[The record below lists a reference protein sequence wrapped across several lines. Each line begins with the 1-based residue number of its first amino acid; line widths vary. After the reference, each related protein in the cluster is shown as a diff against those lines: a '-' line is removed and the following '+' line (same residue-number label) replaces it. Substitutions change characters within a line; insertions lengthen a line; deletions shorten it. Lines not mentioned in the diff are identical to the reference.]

1 MKPTKSTYT
10 FYRLIQLTVWIFS
23 LASLTILLTACSGT
37 IRTSTPT
44 NKAQIL
50 TLTSLVPE
58 IGQSDEEVAK
68 SAQVALYET
77 ETPSSTISA
86 TESAHLAFSE
96 ENTSNTPLPSAT
108 PEPEL
113 VSFAVIGDF
122 GEGNQGEEDVANLV
136 KSWEPDFI
144 ITTGD
149 NNYPVG
155 SAETI
160 DDHIGKYYHEFI
172 YPYNGAYG
180 NGADKNRFFPS
191 LGNHDWMTLNAQP
204 YLDYF
209 TLPGN
214 ERYYDFVWEPI
225 HFFVVNSDSN
235 EPDGVSR
242 ISTQAMWL
250 KSKLEESDSIWKIVY
265 FHHPPYSSGFRG
277 AVDWMR
283 WPFQEW
289 GASAVLSGHDHLYE
303 RLLVNGTPFFINGL
317 GGGPIY
323 YFGLT
328 SEYSA
333 IRYSGD
339 CGAMFVEA
347 DSQQITFQFINRLG
361 EVIDTYQMTR

>member
-1 MKPTKSTYT
+1 MQTRIQHAHYYILYAVIVVLMNACVPPGD
-10 FYRLIQLTVWIFS
+10 QLTITTM
-23 LASLTILLTACSGT
+23 ATAVQKH
-37 IRTSTPT
+37 TST
-44 NKAQIL
+44 
-50 TLTSLVPE
+50 
-58 IGQSDEEVAK
+58 G
-68 SAQVALYET
+68 
-77 ETPSSTISA
+77 TPSSPISA
-86 TESAHLAFSE
+86 TESAPLASTE
-96 ENTSNTPLPSAT
+96 EKTSLAPLPSPT
-108 PEPEL
+108 HEPEP
-113 VSFAVIGDF
+113 VRFAVIGDF
-122 GEGNQGEEDVANLV
+122 GAGNQGEEDVANLV

-149 NNYPVG
+149 NNYPIG

-180 NGADKNRFFPS
+180 DGADKNRFFPS

-339 CGAMFVEA
+339 WGAMFVEA

>member
-1 MKPTKSTYT
+1 MPTRIQHAHYYILFAVIVVLLKACVP
-10 FYRLIQLTVWIFS
+10 LDDQLTF
-23 LASLTILLTACSGT
+23 TTTAT
-37 IRTSTPT
+37 AVQKLTSTET
-44 NKAQIL
+44 
-50 TLTSLVPE
+50 
-58 IGQSDEEVAK
+58 QS
-68 SAQVALYET
+68 
-77 ETPSSTISA
+77 PPISA
-86 TESAHLAFSE
+86 TESAPLASIKE
-96 ENTSNTPLPSAT
+96 KTSLAPLPSPT
-108 PEPEL
+108 PEPEP
-113 VSFAVIGDF
+113 VRFAVIGDF

-155 SAETI
+155 SEETI

-180 NGADKNRFFPS
+180 DGADKNRFFPS

-250 KSKLEESDSIWKIVY
+250 QSKLEESDSIWKIVY

-289 GASAVLSGHDHLYE
+289 GASAVLSGHAHIYE

-323 YFGLT
+323 YFGLS

-333 IRYSGD
+333 IRYNGD
-339 CGAMFVEA
+339 WGAMLVEA
-347 DSQQITFQFINRLG
+347 DSQQVTFQFINRLG

>member
-1 MKPTKSTYT
+1 MQTRIQHIHYYFLFVVIIIMLNACVPPGDQPTTTK
-10 FYRLIQLTVWIFS
+10 
-23 LASLTILLTACSGT
+23 TAT
-37 IRTSTPT
+37 AVQKHTSTE
-44 NKAQIL
+44 
-50 TLTSLVPE
+50 TLSP
-58 IGQSDEEVAK
+58 
-68 SAQVALYET
+68 
-77 ETPSSTISA
+77 PISA
-86 TESAHLAFSE
+86 TESAPIPSTEEKTSLA
-96 ENTSNTPLPSAT
+96 PHPSPT
-108 PEPEL
+108 PEPES
-113 VSFAVIGDF
+113 VRFAVIGDF

-180 NGADKNRFFPS
+180 DGADKNRFFPS

-209 TLPGN
+209 TLPGI
-214 ERYYDFVWEPI
+214 ERYYDFVWGPI

-250 KSKLEESDSIWKIVY
+250 QSKLEESDSIWKIVY

-328 SEYSA
+328 SEYSV
-333 IRYSGD
+333 IRYNGD
-339 CGAMFVEA
+339 WGAMLIEA
-347 DSQQITFQFINRLG
+347 DKQQVTFQFINRLG
-361 EVIDTYQMTR
+361 EVIDTYQLTR

>member
-1 MKPTKSTYT
+1 MRTRIQPSHYYIL
-10 FYRLIQLTVWIFS
+10 FAVIIVLLNACVPLGDQLTITTK
-23 LASLTILLTACSGT
+23 ATAVQKY
-37 IRTSTPT
+37 TS
-44 NKAQIL
+44 
-50 TLTSLVPE
+50 
-58 IGQSDEEVAK
+58 
-68 SAQVALYET
+68 T
-77 ETPSSTISA
+77 ETPSPPISE
-86 TESAHLAFSE
+86 TESVSLASTE
-96 ENTSNTPLPSAT
+96 EKTSLTPHPSPT
-108 PEPEL
+108 NKPET
-113 VSFAVIGDF
+113 VRFAVIGDF

-172 YPYNGAYG
+172 YPYIGAYG
-180 NGADKNRFFPS
+180 DGSDKNRFFPS

-214 ERYYDFVWEPI
+214 ERYYDFVWGPI

-250 KSKLEESDSIWKIVY
+250 QSKLEESDSIWKIVY

-277 AVDWMR
+277 PVDWMR

-289 GASAVLSGHDHLYE
+289 GASAVLSGHAHLYE

-333 IRYSGD
+333 IRYNGD
-339 CGAMFVEA
+339 WGAMLVEA
-347 DSQQITFQFINRLG
+347 DTQQVTFQFINRLG
-361 EVIDTYQMTR
+361 EVIDTYQITR

>member
-1 MKPTKSTYT
+1 MPIRKQHSHYYFLFAVIVVLLNACVPPGDQPTITT
-10 FYRLIQLTVWIFS
+10 
-23 LASLTILLTACSGT
+23 TAT
-37 IRTSTPT
+37 AVQKHTSTE
-44 NKAQIL
+44 
-50 TLTSLVPE
+50 TL
-58 IGQSDEEVAK
+58 
-68 SAQVALYET
+68 SA
-77 ETPSSTISA
+77 PISA
-86 TESAHLAFSE
+86 TESAPIPSIEEKTSLA
-96 ENTSNTPLPSAT
+96 PHPSPT
-108 PEPEL
+108 PEPKA
-113 VSFAVIGDF
+113 VRFAVIGDF
-122 GEGNQGEEDVANLV
+122 GAGNQGEEDVANLV

-172 YPYNGAYG
+172 YPYKGAYG
-180 NGADKNRFFPS
+180 DGSEKNRFFPS

-209 TLPGN
+209 TLPGI
-214 ERYYDFVWEPI
+214 ERYYDFVWGPI

-250 KSKLEESDSIWKIVY
+250 QSKLEESDSIWKIVY

-289 GASAVLSGHDHLYE
+289 GASAVLSGHAHIYE
-303 RLLVNGTPFFINGL
+303 RLLVNGIPFFINGL

-323 YFGLT
+323 YFGDL

-333 IRYSGD
+333 IRYNGD
-339 CGAMFVEA
+339 WGAMLVEA
-347 DSQQITFQFINRLG
+347 DSQQVTFQFINRLG
-361 EVIDTYQMTR
+361 EMIDTYQMSR

>member
-1 MKPTKSTYT
+1 MLTRIQHAHYYILFAVIVVLLNACVPPGDQPTITT
-10 FYRLIQLTVWIFS
+10 T
-23 LASLTILLTACSGT
+23 ASAVQKH
-37 IRTSTPT
+37 TS
-44 NKAQIL
+44 
-50 TLTSLVPE
+50 
-58 IGQSDEEVAK
+58 
-68 SAQVALYET
+68 T
-77 ETPSSTISA
+77 ETPSLPISA
-86 TESAHLAFSE
+86 TEPAPTPSTEEKTSLA
-96 ENTSNTPLPSAT
+96 PLPSPT
-108 PEPEL
+108 PEPE
-113 VSFAVIGDF
+113 VVRFAVIGDF

-155 SAETI
+155 SDKTI

-180 NGADKNRFFPS
+180 DGADKNRFFPS

-209 TLPGN
+209 TLPGI

-289 GASAVLSGHDHLYE
+289 GASAVLSGHAHIYE

-333 IRYSGD
+333 IRYNGD
-339 CGAMFVEA
+339 WGAMLVEA
-347 DSQQITFQFINRLG
+347 DSQQVTFQFINRLG

>member
-1 MKPTKSTYT
+1 MQTRIQHAH
-10 FYRLIQLTVWIFS
+10 FYILFAVIIVLLNACVPPGDQLTI
-23 LASLTILLTACSGT
+23 TTTAT
-37 IRTSTPT
+37 AVQ
-44 NKAQIL
+44 K
-50 TLTSLVPE
+50 LTS
-58 IGQSDEEVAK
+58 
-68 SAQVALYET
+68 T
-77 ETPSSTISA
+77 ETPSPPISA
-86 TESAHLAFSE
+86 TESAALAFTE
-96 ENTSNTPLPSAT
+96 EKTSLAPLPSPT
-108 PEPEL
+108 PEPES
-113 VSFAVIGDF
+113 VRFAVIGDF

-180 NGADKNRFFPS
+180 DGADKNRFFPS
-191 LGNHDWMTLNAQP
+191 LGNHDWMTNDAQP

-209 TLPGN
+209 SLPGI
-214 ERYYDFVWEPI
+214 ERYYDFVWGPI

-250 KSKLEESDSIWKIVY
+250 QSKLESSDSIWKIVY

-289 GASAVLSGHDHLYE
+289 GASAVLSGHAHLYE

-328 SEYSA
+328 SEYSV
-333 IRYSGD
+333 IRYNGD
-339 CGAMFVEA
+339 WGAMLIEA
-347 DSQQITFQFINRLG
+347 DKQQVSFQFINRLG
-361 EVIDTYQMTR
+361 EVIDTYQLTR